1 MRTCHGKQPPRPA
14 DALSHHLSLHAAC
27 TAKKPAAASPTKV
40 LGGHLVVLLVVTIV
54 AAATCAALV
63 WVSVDAMDVSSNED
77 DAIVHTTA
85 GGILPPHPS
94 SRGGRDEAPIA
105 QQRQRAVPGGRP
117 SVLSSVPPP
126 LSSPKKLVEGLRC
139 LRMQR
144 PPEIL
149 RY

>member
-1 MRTCHGKQPPRPA
+1 MRTCHGKQPPWPA
-14 DALSHHLSLHAAC
+14 DASPRHLSLPAAC
-27 TAKKPAAASPTKV
+27 AAKKPTAASPTKV
-40 LGGHLVVLLVVTIV
+40 LGGHLVVLLVVTMV
-54 AAATCAALV
+54 ATATCAALV
-63 WVSVDAMDVSSNED
+63 RVLVNGMDVASDED
-77 DAIVHTTA
+77 DAIVHTTT

-94 SRGGRDEAPIA
+94 SRGGRDEAPVA
-105 QQRQRAVPGGRP
+105 RQRQQAIPGGRP
-117 SVLSSVPPP
+117 SVPSSVPPP